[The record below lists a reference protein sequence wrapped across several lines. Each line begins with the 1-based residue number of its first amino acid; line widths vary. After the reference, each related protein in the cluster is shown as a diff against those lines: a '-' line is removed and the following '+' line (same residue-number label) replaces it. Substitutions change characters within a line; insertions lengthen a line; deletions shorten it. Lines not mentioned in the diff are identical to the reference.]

1 MQEQDLMLETQLQQR
16 MTQCLEAMR
25 EQVLMQVVLQA
36 RMVLLRIRGQLAE
49 VQEGDT
55 QVQALEV
62 ALHPQGDP
70 VGVPRQ

>member
-1 MQEQDLMLETQLQQR
+1 MQGTQLQQR

-25 EQVLMQVVLQA
+25 EQVLMQVALQA

-49 VQEGDT
+49 VQEVDT

-62 ALHPQGDP
+62 ALHPRGEP
-70 VGVPRQ
+70 VVVPRQ